1 VELPTCGNF
10 LSHTCARSDV
20 FVSKETDT
28 VFVITCRTCKGVNV
42 WPKDPAEKAARYQ
55 AYLKKMYDLETKD
68 IEARKTR
75 AFSILG
81 GK

>member
-1 VELPTCGNF
+1 MEMPICGNF
-10 LSHTCARSDV
+10 LSGTCPRSDTY
-20 FVSKETDT
+20 VSKETDSA
-28 VFVITCRTCKGVNV
+28 FVITCRTCASHNI
-42 WPKDPAEKAARYQ
+42 WPHDRSEKAAKYQ
-55 AYLKKMYDLETKD
+55 AWLKRQYDLETKD